1 MAIQFAVLL
10 AGFAEHLW
18 QSTDS
23 DVAGAGKTPLPDCLQ
38 AEEVSLL
45 VNAILE
51 QDGLHQLVHRLRQF
65 REAVPEEATA
75 VQKTLSVFENLVE
88 VNPDIAEQL
97 LAIGDQKSGFL
108 K

>member
-1 MAIQFAVLL
+1 MRQL
-10 AGFAEHLW
+10 
-18 QSTDS
+18 Q
-23 DVAGAGKTPLPDCLQ
+23 PLPVFPQ

-65 REAVPEEATA
+65 KEAVPEEATA

-88 VNPDIAEQL
+88 VNPNVAEQL
-97 LAIGDQKSGFL
+97 LAMGDQKTGFL